1 MQKKSKIILKNA
13 EKRFLAS
20 RIRSEYC
27 EWQGLEEVVSEIQ
40 LTRFRNFH
48 K

>member
-1 MQKKSKIILKNA
+1 MQKKSKIKYR
-13 EKRFLAS
+13 EKRFLTS

-27 EWQGLEEVVSEIQ
+27 EWQGLEEVVAEKQ